1 MILNVLNDGGNE
13 LSLAHDGFDQLLY
26 LPEEISN
33 LEKVQFLDL
42 TGSKVEDLT
51 PIAKMTG
58 LRYLRLG
65 SSSITS
71 ISALSEMKVLTRLE
85 VSNTAV
91 SDLTPL
97 QGCTSL
103 SDLDASGTRIT
114 SIEPLKKLSRLRTL
128 RLSDSRLKDISPL
141 KNLNNLQY
149 LDIARTPVA
158 DIRPIQH
165 IAQNLIQKEQEKRKA
180 LNERILQEVSQKP
193 KDDRSV
199 LSSLMEQLEID
210 DFGFSYKLTEATAL
224 DPELSRLSK
233 LGPSAVSATL
243 DYLETLD
250 DHWPPISIDTPE
262 QDTLLSV
269 AIKDQ
274 KIELALKGLSHDQL
288 DPIQKA
294 VLPKLRVLCSDLEKV
309 SGNQFH
315 RLTEAARN
323 LSTTLAKSNGL
334 PDAILIHIEIE
345 ALRSLID
352 NRSGLEEFEDYSPD
366 LKGIA
371 AQLFALGPSLTMG
384 DPNVQEM
391 EKRIADFHTPRVAS
405 QATASN
411 EMMQA
416 VLGTVDTFGRDL
428 KAVTETL
435 AHAAE
440 IGSPRLIS
448 GRISLSRNILVVAGT
463 AAAAGIATGAM
474 GQIGAKSVDFL
485 LANTEAVKAVALY
498 YGGSFQTWLL
508 AILQHLPEVASL
520 RGAKSSDR
528 S

>member
-1 MILNVLNDGGNE
+1 MILNVLNDGSKE
-13 LSLAHDGFDQLLY
+13 LSLAHDDFSQLLY

-33 LEKVQFLDL
+33 LRNVQFLDL
-42 TGSKVEDLT
+42 TGSQVEDLT

-71 ISALSEMKVLTRLE
+71 ISALSEMRDLSRLE
-85 VSNTAV
+85 ISDTAV

-97 QGCTSL
+97 QSCEALTE
-103 SDLDASGTRIT
+103 LDASGTGVK
-114 SIEPLKKLSRLRTL
+114 SIEPLKNLSNLRTL
-128 RLSDSRLKDISPL
+128 RLTGSQLEDISPL
-141 KNLNNLQY
+141 KQLINLQY
-149 LDIARTPVA
+149 LNIARTPVA

-165 IAQNLIQKEQEKRKA
+165 IAQNLIQKEQTIKKA
-180 LNERILQEVSQKP
+180 LNERVLKEVSKKQ

-199 LSSLMEQLEID
+199 LSSLLEQLEID
-210 DFGFSYKLTEATAL
+210 DFGFNYALTEATAL
-224 DPELSRLSK
+224 DPELARLSK
-233 LGPSAVSATL
+233 LGVRETL

-250 DHWPPISIDTPE
+250 DQWPPISIDTPE
-262 QDTLLSV
+262 QDAILPV
-269 AIKDQ
+269 AIKDE
-274 KIELALKGLSHDQL
+274 KIELALSERSLDEL

-315 RLTEAARN
+315 RLTEAVRN
-323 LSTTLAKSNGL
+323 LSNSLAKSSGL
-334 PDAILIHIEIE
+334 PDAVLIHIEIE

-352 NRSGLEEFEDYSPD
+352 NRSGLDDSEDYGPD

-371 AQLFALGPSLTMG
+371 AQLFALGPSLTMS
-384 DPNVQEM
+384 DPLVQEM
-391 EKRIADFHTPRVAS
+391 EKRIADFHAPRVIS

-416 VLGTVDTFGRDL
+416 VMNTVDTFGRDL
-428 KAVTETL
+428 KAISETL

-440 IGSPRLIS
+440 IGSPRLVS
-448 GRISLSRNILVVAGT
+448 GRTSLSKNILVVAG
-463 AAAAGIATGAM
+463 AAAAASIGTGAM

-485 LANTEAVKAVALY
+485 LTNTEAVKAVAQY
-498 YGGSFQTWLL
+498 YGGSFQTWIL
-508 AILQHLPEVASL
+508 AILQHLPEIATL
-520 RGAKSSDR
+520 REANTSDR